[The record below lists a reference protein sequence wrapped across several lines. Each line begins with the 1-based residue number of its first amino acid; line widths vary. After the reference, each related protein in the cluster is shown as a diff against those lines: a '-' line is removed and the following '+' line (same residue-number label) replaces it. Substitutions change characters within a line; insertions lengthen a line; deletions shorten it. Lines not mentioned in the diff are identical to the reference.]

1 MMPAIKRAPEYGMRE
16 QMLREAVE
24 MIRFASSSGLRVPT
38 SLVETVSAY
47 EAQQTPTSGDMTA
60 LVNAHGKLSRLVAP
74 ATPRCILLM
83 ADDSSQQGRFG
94 FLGPVKLVR
103 QMLGVAIW
111 SVLIF
116 MVLSLAKQV
125 DTGDTDGVN
134 VLADYG
140 MGHLSHQALWLAAAA
155 IGASFAVLYQVNE
168 FIGKRNY
175 DTKYDSSYWVKFILG
190 VVAGFILVA
199 LLPLPEPQET
209 GAGSNVQQFAKPT
222 LALLGG
228 FSATAVYR
236 IMTRLVDVVEGIFR
250 GDPKAEAEQRVQAA
264 TQKAGEAAAQA
275 RVTIA
280 GKLVQI
286 QQQAAAGEDITTK
299 LQELVATLTT
309 DGESD
314 DQPQPAPAPPV
325 SDASAVTVAT
335 DRMVAVVPPAADT
348 EAEPAET
355 EEAEEP
361 AAPAPGG

>member
-1 MMPAIKRAPEYGMRE
+1 
-16 QMLREAVE
+16 
-24 MIRFASSSGLRVPT
+24 
-38 SLVETVSAY
+38 
-47 EAQQTPTSGDMTA
+47 
-60 LVNAHGKLSRLVAP
+60 
-74 ATPRCILLM
+74 
-83 ADDSSQQGRFG
+83 
-94 FLGPVKLVR
+94 
-103 QMLGVAIW
+103 MLGVAIW

-116 MVLSLAKQV
+116 MFLSLAKQV

-140 MGHLSHQALWLAAAA
+140 LGHLSHQALWLAAAA

-168 FIGKRNY
+168 FVGKRNY
-175 DTKYDSSYWVKFILG
+175 DPKYDSSYWVKFILG

-209 GAGSNVQQFAKPT
+209 GAGNNVQQFAKPT

-309 DGESD
+309 DADAD
-314 DQPQPAPAPPV
+314 DHPQPAPTPPV
-325 SDASAVTVAT
+325 PNASAVTVPT
-335 DRMVAVVPPAADT
+335 DRMVAVVPPSDAPAADAEPT
-348 EAEPAET
+348 EPEETEEPAEPAAT
-355 EEAEEP
+355 TPSA
-361 AAPAPGG
+361 